1 VAASAISVV
10 IPVFDGE
17 RFLADAIE
25 SVLAQ
30 SRQVAEVVVVDDGSS
45 DGSAAV
51 AESFGPPVRML
62 RMPHRGVA
70 AARNAGVGESTGDL
84 IAFLDA
90 DDLMKP
96 DRLERQA
103 GALGQAS
110 SPALTLGRAEV
121 RGEDGF
127 APPSWLEYAYENSD
141 RYTPASMIA
150 TRSAMELVG
159 PFDETMRRGSDTDW
173 LLRAL
178 EAGLRPVLMEQD
190 VIVRRFHGGN
200 LSYGYEGYRKAMF
213 GILRRRAARQ
223 RDAGRRLPADALPAT
238 LLFGVPDPAG
248 VSHEPRPDGPASA

>member
-1 VAASAISVV
+1 VPATAISVV

-17 RFLADAIE
+17 RLLAEAIE

-30 SRQVAEVVVVDDGSS
+30 SLSAAEVVVVDDGST
-45 DGSAAV
+45 DGSAKV
-51 AESFGPPVRML
+51 GESFGPPVRVL
-62 RMPHRGVA
+62 RRPHRGVA
-70 AARNAGVGESTGDL
+70 AARNAAVEESDGEL
-84 IAFLDA
+84 IAFQDA

-103 GALGQAS
+103 AALGRAS

-121 RGEDGF
+121 RGEDDF
-127 APPSWLEYAYENSD
+127 APPSWLEWAYANSD
-141 RYTPASMIA
+141 RYTPATLIA

-178 EAGLRPVLMEQD
+178 EAGLRPVLMEED

-200 LSYGYEGYRKAMF
+200 LSYGYEGYRRAMF

-223 RDAGRRLPADALPAT
+223 RTGGRLPPDALSAT
-238 LLFGVPDPAG
+238 LLLGVD
-248 VSHEPRPDGPASA
+248 HEPRL

>member
-1 VAASAISVV
+1 VPASAISVV

-17 RFLADAIE
+17 RLLAEAIE

-30 SRQVAEVVVVDDGSS
+30 SLPADEVVVVDDGST
-45 DGSAAV
+45 DGSAKV
-51 AESFGPPVRML
+51 AESFGPPVRVL
-62 RMPHRGVA
+62 RRPHRGVA
-70 AARNAGVGESTGDL
+70 AARNAAVEESDGEL
-84 IAFLDA
+84 IAFQDA

-96 DRLERQA
+96 DRLERQVA
-103 GALGQAS
+103 ALGRAS

-121 RGEDGF
+121 RGEDDF
-127 APPSWLEYAYENSD
+127 APPSWLEWAYANSD
-141 RYTPASMIA
+141 RYTPATLIA

-178 EAGLRPVLMEQD
+178 EAGLRPVLMEED

-200 LSYGYEGYRKAMF
+200 LSYGYEGYRRAMF

-223 RDAGRRLPADALPAT
+223 RTGGRLPPDAPSAT
-238 LLFGVPDPAG
+238 LLLGVD
-248 VSHEPRPDGPASA
+248 HEPRL